1 MACLPVTVV
10 EKERQSVQEARF
22 DPIIHTAHAL
32 ANGDR
37 PRGDPLA
44 GIEQIHDRVVPTRGK
59 VAAAGIECGSD
70 AAAHM
75 GGKVLAQH
83 ERGDVKDADGVLR
96 HVCKNH
102 AVARMVEHRG

>member
-1 MACLPVTVV
+1 MACLPATVV
-10 EKERQSVQEARF
+10 EK
-22 DPIIHTAHAL
+22 AHQYRKPGSIRSSKSYAL

-44 GIEQIHDRVVPTRGK
+44 GIEQIYDRVVPTRGK

-75 GGKVLAQH
+75 RGKVFAQH
-83 ERGDVKDADGVLR
+83 EGGDVKDADGVLR
-96 HVCKNH
+96 HVCEKH
-102 AVARMVEHRG
+102 AVARMVKHRG